1 MSMRFGNGNNSKQS
15 HSQTQFPSSG
25 MRQWRCYHVRTSEQM
40 LGEGGVTVRVGEL
53 RVGVLVLVA
62 VTADTQVCPRAKYGA
77 IAVREEGEVD

>member
-1 MSMRFGNGNNSKQS
+1 
-15 HSQTQFPSSG
+15 
-25 MRQWRCYHVRTSEQM
+25 M

>member
-1 MSMRFGNGNNSKQS
+1 
-15 HSQTQFPSSG
+15 
-25 MRQWRCYHVRTSEQM
+25 M

-62 VTADTQVCPRAKYGA
+62 VTADTQVRPRAKYGA